1 MYNPRGIFKLLNQ
14 SILSNQEA
22 FVEKY
27 NEFNEEKISLE
38 SLSLINDRNNLFV
51 YFKELLTYREKL
63 KDDKNYKLLIDFLTK
78 KSFFKI
84 NELTDVIAFR
94 LNDYSEENVEGEV
107 YISVERVF
115 YNAKKFNEKKTNEIS
130 RILIHGILHLLN
142 YKDDTNKGKNL
153 MTEKENYYLAKID
166 CECFNV

>member
-1 MYNPRGIFKLLNQ
+1 MIKVNVSCDPANVLKPNVNKIKNIIKIVF
-14 SILSNQEA
+14 E
-22 FVEKY
+22 
-27 NEFNEEKISLE
+27 NENVCDS
-38 SLSLINDRNNLFV
+38 D
-51 YFKELLTYREKL
+51 
-63 KDDKNYKLLIDFLTK
+63 LLIIFTNDELVSSLK

-115 YNAKKFNEKKTNEIS
+115 YNAKKYNEKKTNEIS

-142 YKDDTNKGKNL
+142 YKDNTKKGKNL
-153 MTEKENYYLAKID
+153 MTEKENYYLTKVD